1 MVAQYLW
8 YFWVALLSIYIL
20 DKKKILIQLVFLI
33 KLKATHPWNY
43 IRTNKQKF
51 HNPQKLALKFFYSFI
66 SHVNY
71 DAEFGEKNFTHLD
84 D

>member
-20 DKKKILIQLVFLI
+20 NKLMQLVFLI

-51 HNPQKLALKFFYSFI
+51 HNPQKLALT
-66 SHVNY
+66 NL
-71 DAEFGEKNFTHLD
+71 NFSTVL
-84 D
+84 